1 MLIRFFVVLLGLCG
15 LGLIL
20 CGLLET
26 LFFRAPSRV
35 FHVIPLE
42 GEAPSVEDTVRKALY
57 SLKGRIFF
65 VDLGLDAE
73 AQMSVELLLRGR
85 SHAILVAPEQMQQE
99 LRWENDLGTGTD
111 QGNSH
116 HGDFPEQR

>member
-26 LFFRAPSRV
+26 ICLYGLSDV
-35 FHVIPLE
+35 YHVIPLE
-42 GEAPSVEDTVRKALY
+42 GDASSVEDRVRKALR
-57 SLKGRIFF
+57 SLQGKLYF

-73 AQMSVELLLRGR
+73 GQMNVELLLRGR
-85 SHAILVAPEQMQQE
+85 SYAKLCAPEQMNEE
-99 LRWENDLGTGTD
+99 LRWEKDRGTGID
-111 QGNSH
+111 QGNRHKCDLS
-116 HGDFPEQR
+116 E

>member
-1 MLIRFFVVLLGLCG
+1 MIIRFFVVLLGLCG

-26 LFFRAPSRV
+26 LFFSAPSDV
-35 FHVIPLE
+35 YHVIPL
-42 GEAPSVEDTVRKALY
+42 GGDGSDVEDRVRKALY
-57 SLKGRIFF
+57 SLKGKLYF

-85 SHAILVAPEQMQQE
+85 SHATLIAPEQLPQE
-99 LRWENDLGTGTD
+99 LRWENDLGAGTD
-111 QGNSH
+111 QGNGH
-116 HGDFPEQR
+116 RGDFPE